1 MKKLI
6 VAGLLSVLSM
16 PLWAVEVGQSAP
28 DFKLSLLD
36 GSKSVKLSDYRGQV
50 VYLDFWASWCGPCR
64 QSLPAMNSLQTE
76 LFRKGFTVLAV
87 NVDEDANAAKAFL
100 KQFPVNYPVVADAQG
115 ATPDKFGLQGMPT
128 SYLIDKNGKI
138 ALVHQGYKEGD
149 LNEIRQAATQLLKK

>member
-149 LNEIRQAATQLLKK
+149 LNVIRQAATQLLKK

>member
-6 VAGLLSVLSM
+6 VACLLSVLSM

-100 KQFPVNYPVVADAQG
+100 KQFPVNYPIVADAQG
-115 ATPDKFGLQGMPT
+115 STPDKFGLQGMPT

-138 ALVHQGYKEGD
+138 ALVHQGYKDGD
-149 LNEIRQAATQLLKK
+149 LHEIRQAATQLLKK

>member
-6 VAGLLSVLSM
+6 AAGLFSLFSM
-16 PLWAVEVGQSAP
+16 PLLAVDAGQMAP

-64 QSLPAMNSLQTE
+64 QSLPAMNGLQSD

-87 NVDEDANAAKAFL
+87 NLDEEAAAAKNFL
-100 KQFPVNYPVVADAQG
+100 QQFPVNYPVLADAAG
-115 ATPDKFGLQGMPT
+115 KTPESFGLQGMPT
-128 SYLIDKNGKI
+128 SYLIDKTGKV
-138 ALVHQGYKEGD
+138 ALVHQGYKDGD
-149 LNEIRQAATQLLKK
+149 LREIRQAVQQLLKN

>member
-149 LNEIRQAATQLLKK
+149 LNEIRQTATQLLKK